1 MRILYSISATILLYF
16 VFFAGSTQMAGCA
29 KSTVQ
34 HDTTVKVITDTFN
47 KTTIVRDTLTLKDT
61 LTLRDTIYTLTDGM
75 VAYYNFNNGNL
86 DDSSGHNNNITFNNA
101 LPTADRF
108 GVSNNAYLFNGVNSY
123 MQVPN
128 SASLNPSTGITIFAI
143 VKVNGFFK
151 GPCHI
156 NQILGKGAP
165 DDVLGYYVLRFD
177 DAGLID
183 GSGCSNAADT
193 SKEFFYG
200 SYGDN
205 SPYGAATGVVN
216 DSFPFIHR
224 GEWANVV
231 FTYNGTVSK
240 IYLNGALLASFTKS
254 VPFTA
259 NTQDLFIGETESSIF
274 PYYFNGIID
283 EIRIY
288 NKAIPDNR
296 IGILNS
302 LSKKAFV
309 YPKIN

>member
-1 MRILYSISATILLYF
+1 MRIAYSITATILLYF
-16 VFFAGSTQMAGCA
+16 IFFTGGTQITGCA

-34 HDTTVKVITDTFN
+34 HDTTVKTVTDTFN
-47 KTTIVRDTLTLKDT
+47 RTIIVRDTLTRRDT
-61 LTLRDTIYTLTDGM
+61 LTLRDTIFTLMDGL
-75 VAYYNFNNGNL
+75 VAYYNFDNGSL
-86 DDSSGHNNNITFNNA
+86 KDSSGHNNNIIFNNA
-101 LPTADRF
+101 IPTKDRF

-123 MQVPN
+123 MRVAN
-128 SASLNPSTGITIFAI
+128 DTSLNPATGITLFAI

-165 DDVLGYYVLRFD
+165 DDVLGLYVLRFD
-177 DAGLID
+177 DYGLVD

-200 SYGDN
+200 SYGDDL
-205 SPYGAATGVVN
+205 PYGAATGVEN
-216 DSFPFIHR
+216 DSFPFIHP

-231 FTYNGTVSK
+231 FTYNGSVSK
-240 IYLNGALLASFTKS
+240 VYLNGALLASYTKTVS
-254 VPFTA
+254 FSG
-259 NTQDLFIGETESSIF
+259 NTQDLYIGETESSIF
-274 PYYFNGIID
+274 PYYFNGVID

-302 LSKKAFV
+302 LTKKAFV
-309 YPKIN
+309 RPKMN